1 MNYKLIV
8 AICNGNGIGNSNSI
22 PWYSPMDLKH
32 FSKLTKGISKSTDSL
47 RNSIIMGRKTW
58 ESIPKKPLPKRF
70 HIVLTSKPK
79 GLIPD
84 TDKYSNCVA
93 LSSIQEVEEFCKQ
106 HDFNENW
113 VIGGGSI
120 YEKYLNEK
128 NITDIHL
135 THIHEDYNCDVFF
148 PEVSDNFSIVS
159 KEETMENNKKLE
171 FLHYSKS

>member
-22 PWYSPMDLKH
+22 PWYSRTDLRH
-32 FSKLTKGISKSTDSL
+32 FSKLTKGPPKTTGSPS
-47 RNSIIMGRKTW
+47 NSIIMGRKTW

-70 HIVLTSKPK
+70 HIVLTSKPDD
-79 GLIPD
+79 LIPD
-84 TDKYSNCVA
+84 TDTFSNCIA
-93 LSSIQEVEEFCKQ
+93 LKSLDEVDEFCKQ
-106 HDFNENW
+106 KNFIENW
-113 VIGGGSI
+113 IIGGGTI

-135 THIHEDYNCDVFF
+135 THIHEDYDCDVFF
-148 PEVSDNFSIVS
+148 PNISDKFSIVN
-159 KEETMENNKKLE
+159 KEETIENNSKLE